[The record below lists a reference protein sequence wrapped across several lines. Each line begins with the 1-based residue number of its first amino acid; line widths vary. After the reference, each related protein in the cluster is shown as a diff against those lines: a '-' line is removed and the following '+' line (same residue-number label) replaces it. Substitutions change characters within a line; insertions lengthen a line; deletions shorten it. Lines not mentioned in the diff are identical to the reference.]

1 MKRTP
6 VVFIHGAWLHA
17 LSWEPWVERFTG
29 RGFRAVAPGWP
40 GEAATVREVR
50 AVPGGLA
57 ALGLDDLTEHYAGIV
72 RSFDTAPVIVGH
84 SVGGLVAQQL
94 ITSDIGRAAVAIAPV
109 PVNDV
114 PVNDVPVNDV
124 PVNDVP
130 AVPGEGLVTLTPE
143 QFHHFVA
150 NTLTAAEAGRLHE
163 AFAVPTS
170 YRLLTDLGRP
180 AGPLGP
186 AAVAD
191 VGRSARGPL
200 LLVSGQE
207 DRLVPD
213 AATRAVYKLYGDTAA
228 VTDLKQFANRAHS
241 LVIDD
246 GWRSVADHV
255 LGWLHEQG
263 IRGGPAEH

>member
-114 PVNDVPVNDV
+114 PVNDVP
-124 PVNDVP
+124 

-150 NTLTAAEAGRLHE
+150 NTLSAADAGRLHE

-180 AGPLGP
+180 AGPRGP

-241 LVIDD
+241 LVVDD